1 MPEAAMTMLISV
13 ALSAALLA
21 SAPNPSETEGPPNLS
36 QAQAFTIV
44 ANVLGA
50 ATACGEIAHD
60 RVSAAA
66 HEVGAHAL
74 AQAVSVEDVVR
85 IERMLMVSAAAGR
98 KAVEGGDTD
107 CKTVDDAFGELEHVI
122 METPV

>member
-1 MPEAAMTMLISV
+1 MTLLIPV

-21 SAPNPSETEGPPNLS
+21 SAPNLSETEGPPNLS

-50 ATACGEIAHD
+50 ATACDEIAHG

-66 HEVGAHAL
+66 HEVGAHAM

-85 IERMLMVSAAAGR
+85 IERLLMVSAAAGR

-107 CKTVDDAFGELEHVI
+107 CKTVEDAFGELEHVI